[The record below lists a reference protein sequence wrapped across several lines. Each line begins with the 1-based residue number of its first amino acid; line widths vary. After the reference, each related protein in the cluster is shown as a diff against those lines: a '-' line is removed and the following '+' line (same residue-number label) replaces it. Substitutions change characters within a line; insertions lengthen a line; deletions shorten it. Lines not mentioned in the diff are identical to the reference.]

1 MNKDVIYIDVEDDI
15 TAIISKVK
23 NSKEKIV
30 ALVPPKRIGVLQSA
44 VNLRLLSRAAEQS
57 KKRLVVITTNQA
69 LIGLAAAAGLPI
81 AKNLQSKP
89 EVPEIT
95 ALEVDD
101 EDVID
106 GNDLPVGEHARQ
118 SGDDAAVAAIAATP
132 VLDGADLSPS
142 TGAAKPGLKSSKS
155 GVKVPNFGT
164 FRKKLVLGIGGGVLL
179 VLFLI
184 WAIVLAPHATITVAA
199 KTDDTS
205 INTDVKAGPLKDTSI
220 EAGTIKL
227 AVSKKT
233 ADQTIDFS
241 ATGSKNVGKK
251 ASGTVRYTN
260 NSQSAQSVQAGTRL
274 TASDGLVFIA
284 SESVS
289 IPAGTVNCNP
299 FPNCSGVPGTASGGV
314 SAASGGAKYN
324 GADGSLSGTGS
335 EVEAQFDGPASG
347 GTDKIAKV
355 VTAGDV
361 QKAKQELADQES
373 DSAEAEL
380 KKNFKGE
387 VKVIDGTF
395 GVDYSDV
402 KSSPAV
408 GEEADDDATLSATV
422 TYRLYG
428 IEKSELDSFLDKLL
442 KKKLED
448 NPDQRVYDN
457 GEAKAKFQEV
467 DADKKGA
474 EFTLVA
480 TAKIGPKLDET
491 KIKDLAKGKQ
501 FGDIQASIQKIQGV
515 KDVDVSFFP
524 FWVNTVPGD
533 TRKIGVQFTVDE

>member
-1 MNKDVIYIDVEDDI
+1 
-15 TAIISKVK
+15 
-23 NSKEKIV
+23 
-30 ALVPPKRIGVLQSA
+30 
-44 VNLRLLSRAAEQS
+44 
-57 KKRLVVITTNQA
+57 
-69 LIGLAAAAGLPI
+69 
-81 AKNLQSKP
+81 
-89 EVPEIT
+89 
-95 ALEVDD
+95 
-101 EDVID
+101 
-106 GNDLPVGEHARQ
+106 
-118 SGDDAAVAAIAATP
+118 
-132 VLDGADLSPS
+132 
-142 TGAAKPGLKSSKS
+142 
-155 GVKVPNFGT
+155 
-164 FRKKLVLGIGGGVLL
+164 
-179 VLFLI
+179 
-184 WAIVLAPHATITVAA
+184 
-199 KTDDTS
+199 
-205 INTDVKAGPLKDTSI
+205 
-220 EAGTIKL
+220 
-227 AVSKKT
+227 
-233 ADQTIDFS
+233 
-241 ATGSKNVGKK
+241 
-251 ASGTVRYTN
+251 
-260 NSQSAQSVQAGTRL
+260 
-274 TASDGLVFIA
+274 
-284 SESVS
+284 
-289 IPAGTVNCNP
+289 
-299 FPNCSGVPGTASGGV
+299 V

-335 EVEAQFDGPASG
+335 DVEAQFEGPASG

-480 TAKIGPKLDET
+480 TAKIGPKLDEA

-533 TRKIGVQFTVDE
+533 THKISVQFTVDE